1 MSREKHGDKRNDA
14 VEAAGGVEGNRA
26 SIATRM
32 TATGL
37 TATGLTAT
45 EMAD

>member
-26 SIATRM
+26 FI
-32 TATGL
+32 
-37 TATGLTAT
+37 ATGLTAT
-45 EMAD
+45 EMTATEMTATEMTD